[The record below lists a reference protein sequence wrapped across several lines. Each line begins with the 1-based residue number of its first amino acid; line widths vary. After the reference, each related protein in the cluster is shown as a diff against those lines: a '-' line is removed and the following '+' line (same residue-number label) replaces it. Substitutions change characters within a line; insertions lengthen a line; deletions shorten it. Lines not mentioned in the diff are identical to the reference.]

1 MDAAQEA
8 YDAVKDRANLA
19 HESIDPTDNLQFEA
33 EYARLQARN
42 TGDRQKSEKSRG
54 EYQKAKDAAK
64 KAMDEKAES
73 DRAAGYAGRELDKAQ
88 SACDKIVR
96 NR

>member
-1 MDAAQEA
+1 M
-8 YDAVKDRANLA
+8 NP
-19 HESIDPTDNLQFEA
+19 IDPTDNLQFEA
-33 EYARLQARN
+33 EYARLQAQN

-64 KAMDEKAES
+64 KALDEKVES
-73 DRAAGYAGRELDKAQ
+73 NRAVGYAGRELDKAQ
-88 SACDKIVR
+88 SACGKIMR